1 MLNPF
6 ITAALLGL
14 KHALDPD
21 HLAAVFNMTLS
32 GKVKSSSAAKL
43 GLSWGVGHA
52 ISMVLL
58 GLPVILL
65 SSSLPTWF
73 YTSAELGVGIVIL
86 YLGLKL
92 FTQWF
97 KGEFHPHNLG
107 NLVKTHADHRKTH
120 KKAGLMGL
128 LHGTGGSYPASL
140 LMLASFSTPATSAVG
155 LLLFVVLTILSM
167 VVVTTTFS
175 YMILHHYAMHVLD
188 RLILPIFIVVT
199 CWFGV
204 TYIEMAL
211 KSLGLM

>member
-6 ITAALLGL
+6 VTASLLGL

-43 GLSWGVGHA
+43 GLSWGIGHA
-52 ISMVLL
+52 ATMILL

-65 SSSLPTWF
+65 SSSFPPWF
-73 YTSAELGVGIVIL
+73 YTCAELGVGLVIL

-97 KGEFHPHNLG
+97 RGEFHPHNLQ
-107 NLVKTHADHRKTH
+107 NLVKTHTDHRKSH

-128 LHGTGGSYPASL
+128 LHGTGGSYPAAL
-140 LMLASFSTPATSAVG
+140 LMIASFSSPISAAVG
-155 LLLFVVLTILSM
+155 LLLFTVLTILSM
-167 VVVTTTFS
+167 VVVTTVFS
-175 YMILHHYAMHVLD
+175 FMTLHHYAMHVLD

-211 KSLGLM
+211 KSLGWM